1 MTITLR
7 RALTVVLVLGA
18 ACGSVTGGASDAAGD
33 ASAGD
38 VARDVAPDVAD
49 TAPDLPATGDGGDS
63 DAVSDAAPDAPSTCP
78 AEIASCAAAFLALKS
93 QCPGAGVACTEQ
105 TLPPDMI
112 NRCYANGVRV
122 YFSPGGTT
130 VLKADGR
137 VCYSTVDVVSGQVV
151 DSTIKDPMGTE
162 IIRITH
168 TLGAP
173 SDYFTCGADFVEIPE
188 GQQPCG
194 DLDSLPAAL
203 QCETGPCVR
212 P

>member
-7 RALTVVLVLGA
+7 RALTVALVLGT

-33 ASAGD
+33 ASD
-38 VARDVAPDVAD
+38 VAQDVAPEVGD
-49 TAPDLPATGDGGDS
+49 TAPDLPTTGDGS
-63 DAVSDAAPDAPSTCP
+63 DNDAASDAAPDAPGTCP
-78 AEIASCAAAFLALKS
+78 AEIAPCAAAFLALKS
-93 QCPGAGVACTEQ
+93 QCAGTGVACMEQ

-122 YFSPGGTT
+122 YFSPGATT

-137 VCYSTVDVVSGQVV
+137 VCYSTVDVVNGQVV
-151 DSTIKDPMGTE
+151 DSTIKDPTGSE
-162 IIRITH
+162 VIRMTH

-173 SDYFTCGADFVEIPE
+173 SDYFTCGADFAEIPE
-188 GQQPCG
+188 GEQPCG

-203 QCETGPCVR
+203 QCETGTCLGP
-212 P
+212 